1 MATTQAFSPLLTDLP
16 SEASSPDNTI
26 YCKWPV
32 PVLIIYA
39 V

>member
-1 MATTQAFSPLLTDLP
+1 MATTQALSALLIDLP
-16 SEASSPDNTI
+16 REASSPDNTI
-26 YCKWPV
+26 YCKWTV